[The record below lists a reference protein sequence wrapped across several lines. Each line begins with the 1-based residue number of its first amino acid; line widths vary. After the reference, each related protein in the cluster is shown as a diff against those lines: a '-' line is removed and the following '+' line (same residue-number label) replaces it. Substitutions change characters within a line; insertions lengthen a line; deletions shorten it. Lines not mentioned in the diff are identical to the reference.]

1 MDKLMKSVN
10 RKVLMTLLGVVLA
23 TPFLIIASVVG
34 VHAAA
39 LADNVRPDVF
49 CLLLA
54 LACVAVRIGDGNL
67 VLTSSTERPKRG
79 YVEPKDNTDLRGA
92 STISPGY

>member
-1 MDKLMKSVN
+1 MKSVN

-23 TPFLIIASVVG
+23 TPFLVIALIVG

-39 LADNVRPDVF
+39 LADNVRAEVF
-49 CLLLA
+49 CLALA
-54 LACVAVRIGDGNL
+54 LAGVAMRIADGHFA
-67 VLTSSTERPKRG
+67 LTSQSVRSQRG
-79 YVEPKDNTDLRGA
+79 YGEPKHNTDLQGA